1 MRRHMQLHP
10 KPKCFVSK
18 ALSQKT
24 NIVDVPAAWV
34 SDGSVHRVCALV
46 ELPRVQNLFRLEQIL
61 LGRVDDGYRSHS
73 YSCHGSTTD
82 PAREPRRKHA
92 CSEHSEQPA

>member
-10 KPKCFVSK
+10 KPKCFVSN

-61 LGRVDDGYRSHS
+61 LGRVVVLPTLHTKEQLCANFSL
-73 YSCHGSTTD
+73 
-82 PAREPRRKHA
+82 RRL
-92 CSEHSEQPA
+92 S